1 MAKVGAQR
9 AAELTGKSKSTIQRA
24 MNSGKL
30 SYEIDVNDRR
40 IIDVSELERVFG
52 LAPASSHSN
61 NAPAASVEAELKKAT
76 DMIEMERMKMKIK
89 MLEDQLEQREHSFE
103 DMKAQ
108 RDQWQKQAQQV
119 LITSQYSQ
127 KQAEE
132 YKAELKSREE
142 QARKRRE
149 QMMAERMQKGQ
160 GQGQTQKQGQNQGQ
174 NAQNQN
180 KPGSPAEQRRLTET
194 NAQTAQEPETAG
206 MNFQTLWKKIKG
218 DKAA

>member
-30 SYEIDVNDRR
+30 SYEMDNNDRR
-40 IIDVSELERVFG
+40 VIDVSELERVFG
-52 LAPASSHSN
+52 LKSQTEGKATGS
-61 NAPAASVEAELKKAT
+61 ASVEAELQKAA
-76 DMIEMERMKMKIK
+76 DMLEMERMKMRIK
-89 MLEDQLEQREHSFE
+89 MLETQLESSQTIVE

-127 KQAEE
+127 KQADE
-132 YKAELKSREE
+132 YKTELKEREE
-142 QARKRRE
+142 RSRKRRE
-149 QMMAERMQKGQ
+149 QMIAEKMAKKMESM
-160 GQGQTQKQGQNQGQ
+160 KQSS
-174 NAQNQN
+174 QNQN
-180 KPGSPAEQRRLTET
+180 NAAQAKQQQNAPITKNNTQNSTASKSKSADTKAE
-194 NAQTAQEPETAG
+194 G
-206 MNFQTLWKKIKG
+206 FQSLWAKIRG

>member
-30 SYEIDVNDRR
+30 SYEMDNNDRR
-40 IIDVSELERVFG
+40 VIDVSELERVFG
-52 LAPASSHSN
+52 LKSQTEGKATSS
-61 NAPAASVEAELKKAT
+61 ASVEAELQKAA
-76 DMIEMERMKMKIK
+76 DMLEMERMKMRIK
-89 MLEDQLEQREHSFE
+89 MLETQLESSQTIVE

-127 KQAEE
+127 KQADE
-132 YKAELKSREE
+132 YKTELKEREE
-142 QARKRRE
+142 RSRKRRE
-149 QMMAERMQKGQ
+149 QMVAEKMAKKMESM
-160 GQGQTQKQGQNQGQ
+160 KQSS
-174 NAQNQN
+174 QNQN
-180 KPGSPAEQRRLTET
+180 NAAQAKQQQNAPMTKNNTQNSTASKGKPADTKAE
-194 NAQTAQEPETAG
+194 G
-206 MNFQTLWKKIKG
+206 FQSLWAKIRG

>member
-9 AAELTGKSKSTIQRA
+9 AAELTGKSKSTIQRS

-30 SYEIDVNDRR
+30 SYEKDANNRR

-52 LAPASSHSN
+52 LSSPTQN
-61 NAPAASVEAELKKAT
+61 NSALAATSVEAELKKAT

-89 MLEDQLEQREHSFE
+89 VLEDQLENTTNNLG
-103 DMKAQ
+103 DMKTQ
-108 RDQWQKQAQQV
+108 RDEWQKQAQQV

-132 YKAELKSREE
+132 LKMELKTREE
-142 QARKRRE
+142 NARKRRE
-149 QMMAERMQKGQ
+149 QIMAERMQKMKGH
-160 GQGQTQKQGQNQGQ
+160 
-174 NAQNQN
+174 NQN
-180 KPGSPAEQRRLTET
+180 KTSEQGNSKTRRLTEE
-194 NAQTAQEPETAG
+194 NAQKDAQTEQSKSG
-206 MNFQTLWKKIKG
+206 NFDFQNLWKKIKG